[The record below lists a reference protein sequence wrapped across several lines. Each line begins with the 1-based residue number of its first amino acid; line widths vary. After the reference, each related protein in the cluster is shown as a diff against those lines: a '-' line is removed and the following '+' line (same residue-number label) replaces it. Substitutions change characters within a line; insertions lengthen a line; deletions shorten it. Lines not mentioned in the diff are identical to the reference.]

1 MVNHWKKN
9 QEGNYNTHPNIRIHK
24 KYVNITKWKIKNKV
38 KSNIMSIVQCEYK
51 ILNTEQVIY
60 NIKTSEKFT

>member
-1 MVNHWKKN
+1 
-9 QEGNYNTHPNIRIHK
+9 
-24 KYVNITKWKIKNKV
+24 
-38 KSNIMSIVQCEYK
+38 MSIVQCEYK